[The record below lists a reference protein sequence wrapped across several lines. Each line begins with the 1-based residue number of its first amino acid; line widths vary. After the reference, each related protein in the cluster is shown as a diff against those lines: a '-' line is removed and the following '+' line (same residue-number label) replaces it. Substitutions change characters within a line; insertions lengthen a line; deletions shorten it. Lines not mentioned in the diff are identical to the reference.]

1 MRKGSQGKL
10 RLFTLRKIPIPL
22 NARDGGRDFYRLLD
36 YFVYYF
42 LDELHERHKTITFES
57 ILLPPFARDNIWS
70 AVRSFLF
77 PHLEHQGC
85 NCLANLD
92 IFCHS

>member
-1 MRKGSQGKL
+1 M
-10 RLFTLRKIPIPL
+10 
-22 NARDGGRDFYRLLD
+22 NARMGAGVFPIFVRL
-36 YFVYYF
+36 FVYYF
-42 LDELHERHKTITFES
+42 LDELHERHKTMTFES
-57 ILLPPFARDNIWS
+57 MLLPPLARDNIWS